1 MLIQVRVEGGSGRK
15 TFAARRQLNAEH
27 GELSERDLSIG
38 ENCPHDERLRDQFEG
53 QGLLVGRL
61 SPTGLEQIA
70 SRTVIRDLY
79 NVRVRPV
86 EDAVTPLTDEEERR
100 FRAVL
105 FSELG
110 NEIADRGWVRFP
122 AYTQEDRRRLV
133 DVAHRLAAHWGQQV
147 FVEAEDHCGL
157 RLFLAGYEAQ
167 PKR

>member
-1 MLIQVRVEGGSGRK
+1 MIEPCLPRGQ
-15 TFAARRQLNAEH
+15 
-27 GELSERDLSIG
+27 D
-38 ENCPHDERLRDQFEG
+38 CPHPERLRAWFEG
-53 QGLLVGRL
+53 QDVLVGKL
-61 SPTGLEQIA
+61 SRTGLEQIA

-86 EDAVTPLTDEEERR
+86 EDTVTPLTDEEERR

-110 NEIADRGWVRFP
+110 NEIADRGWARFP

-133 DVAHRLAAHWGQQV
+133 DVAHRLAAYWGQQV
-147 FVEAEDHCGL
+147 FVEAEDHCRL
-157 RLFLAGYEAQ
+157 RLCLAGYETR